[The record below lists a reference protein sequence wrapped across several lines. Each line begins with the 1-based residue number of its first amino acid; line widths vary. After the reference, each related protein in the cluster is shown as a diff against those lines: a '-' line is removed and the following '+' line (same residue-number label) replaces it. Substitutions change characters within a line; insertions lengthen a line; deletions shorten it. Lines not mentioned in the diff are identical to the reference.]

1 MKIKSPKFINI
12 NGIEI
17 LKEKIDGYFTFEE
30 ALAYAK
36 QRGLR
41 LPTKQDLIL
50 LFEKGWWS
58 HFENKVY
65 LANST
70 QNIIDKIEC
79 IEFYF
84 NGYLD
89 DESTPD
95 CASYDIPQ
103 ETDYGFYWT
112 SDQKRDLI
120 YSLVISHGSK
130 YFSSYEKEYK
140 HSIFL
145 IKS

>member
-1 MKIKSPKFINI
+1 MKIKSPEFVNI

-58 HFENKVY
+58 HFENKAY
-65 LANST
+65 LANSK

-79 IEFYF
+79 IEFDF

-89 DESTPD
+89 PTLTPD
-95 CASYDIPQ
+95 CASYNIPQ
-103 ETDYGFYWT
+103 ETEYGFYWT
-112 SDQKRDLI
+112 SDQKRNLI
-120 YSLVISHGSK
+120 YSLIISSGSK
-130 YFSSYEKEYK
+130 YFISCDTWYK

-145 IKS
+145 IKQ